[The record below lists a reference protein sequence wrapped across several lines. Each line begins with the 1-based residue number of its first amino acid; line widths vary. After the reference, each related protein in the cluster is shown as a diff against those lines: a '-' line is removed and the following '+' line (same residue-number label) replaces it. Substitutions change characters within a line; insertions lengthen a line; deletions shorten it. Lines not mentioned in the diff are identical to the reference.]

1 MSTRK
6 IYILLTKFGDIRGR
20 ILSAMSGNY
29 YTHVSLGLQE
39 DPGTFYSFVLKGFRI
54 ETLSRYLKPGRE
66 PYPVKLYEIEVPSKT
81 YEKIK
86 EKIEYFVAY
95 KSRMHYT
102 TMGLFLSLLRIP
114 YQRKFNFFCSHFVA
128 HILQQVGIV
137 PAHYKPAL
145 YLPQDLSNV
154 PGSTL
159 LFSGNMQT
167 LLVYL
172 GIMMPAE
179 YTVIT

>member
-54 ETLSRYLKPGRE
+54 EKLSRYLKPGRE
-66 PYPVKLYEIEVPSKT
+66 PFPVKLYEIEVASKT

-86 EKIEYFVAY
+86 EKNE
-95 KSRMHYT
+95 
-102 TMGLFLSLLRIP
+102 
-114 YQRKFNFFCSHFVA
+114 
-128 HILQQVGIV
+128 
-137 PAHYKPAL
+137 
-145 YLPQDLSNV
+145 
-154 PGSTL
+154 
-159 LFSGNMQT
+159 
-167 LLVYL
+167 
-172 GIMMPAE
+172 
-179 YTVIT
+179 